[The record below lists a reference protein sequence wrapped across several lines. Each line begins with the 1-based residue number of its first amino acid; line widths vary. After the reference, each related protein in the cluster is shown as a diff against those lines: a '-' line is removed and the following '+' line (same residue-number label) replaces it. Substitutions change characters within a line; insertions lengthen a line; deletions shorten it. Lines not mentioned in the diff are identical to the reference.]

1 MRAMLRW
8 PVFWWKHKY
17 RYDKDAFAGCYEKS
31 LIEQIRCF
39 VPNVPPTWQEQV
51 VETATSPRVQF
62 VAATVGTAGIAAL
75 VLTGP
80 VLAWR
85 RRRRA
90 AMGEQGFYYQD
101 GHGQHGQG
109 MTINVRAPVTVS
121 EWMRRVY
128 WTLALLML
136 LIPAGFILARTGT
149 LVSLAA
155 ALVPVEWQDEVIK
168 GLEALQELVRK
179 ASPQ

>member
-1 MRAMLRW
+1 
-8 PVFWWKHKY
+8 
-17 RYDKDAFAGCYEKS
+17 
-31 LIEQIRCF
+31 
-39 VPNVPPTWQEQV
+39 
-51 VETATSPRVQF
+51 
-62 VAATVGTAGIAAL
+62 
-75 VLTGP
+75 
-80 VLAWR
+80 
-85 RRRRA
+85 
-90 AMGEQGFYYQD
+90 MGEQGFYYQD